1 MIRQEIKNESAQIR
15 RDEEDR
21 RIRER
26 PTSSD
31 LKAKEQRELD
41 MFKEMATV
49 GGKDDPVN
57 NKLASIVKMIS
68 QIREE
73 FIPQKI
79 ARAIEQF
86 EGKIEVSGAK
96 QKKLVK
102 DSIAKVEKEQT
113 TQVKRMETFVIEKV
127 ENLKSKLGGGFAQI
141 IKNKIDSDPELQTLN
156 LQGSIP
162 KLNLLN
168 LNSRNTLEQIPQ
180 RQPSGQPCGK

>member
-73 FIPQKI
+73 FIP
-79 ARAIEQF
+79 
-86 EGKIEVSGAK
+86 
-96 QKKLVK
+96 
-102 DSIAKVEKEQT
+102 
-113 TQVKRMETFVIEKV
+113 
-127 ENLKSKLGGGFAQI
+127 
-141 IKNKIDSDPELQTLN
+141 
-156 LQGSIP
+156 
-162 KLNLLN
+162 
-168 LNSRNTLEQIPQ
+168 
-180 RQPSGQPCGK
+180 